1 MAPAASAAQ
10 TPIATI
16 GITGPNGAVKPAGQT
31 RPAKRGERSRSVAA
45 ADPPYI
51 SSRASALTSAI
62 CAKDPLSASV
72 SATAE
77 VNTIALAGVR

>member
-1 MAPAASAAQ
+1 MQ

-16 GITGPNGAVKPAGQT
+16 GITGPKGAVNPAGFT
-31 RPAKRGERSRSVAA
+31 APASAGDRKRSVAA

-62 CAKDPLSASV
+62 CAKDPLSARV
-72 SATAE
+72 SATAD
-77 VNTIALAGVR
+77 VKMMALAGVRYVG